1 MPKQACLGHS
11 IKPSVGFNPG
21 FGMTFFVTILM
32 TRDNLIHQS
41 TIFLYSLIAL
51 IGGIFAASIISY
63 HQPLWLMFLILGLV
77 LICVF
82 WTRQP
87 KILLAGFCLLF
98 FALGWWRYLSF
109 IQPDL
114 SADHISRLNDQIKI
128 TFTAL
133 IVAEPQIK
141 EDKQQLVIKACDLF
155 LPFDKGEIKRGSG
168 KVLLIVPKYPE
179 YQYGDSLKI
188 TGKLKTPQKFNDF
201 DWPAYLARNQIYSV
215 MYYPE
220 IVFVETGRDLS
231 LHGIDNLLYSKIL
244 SFKNRLRQ
252 IIAQNLKPPQSNL
265 LAAIMLGDKKQLP
278 ADLIEKLNITG
289 TRHITAISGMHIVIL
304 SQILFFVFLW
314 LGFWRGQIF
323 YLVVGVL
330 ILYIVMI
337 GAPASALRAG
347 FMIGLLFLAQKI
359 GRLNS
364 SGRVIVL
371 AAAVILAFRPSLLR
385 FDAGFQLS
393 FAAVLGIIYIKPLI
407 DKLFKIN
414 VSRSYYLGSLVS
426 LSLAAQVTTLPLVIY
441 YFGRLSLVAV
451 LANVL
456 IVPVLPFILGV
467 GLVFALSGLIWS
479 GLAKIISLPVWLLLS
494 YTAKTID
501 LLSFP
506 SFSALDVAKF
516 SWLWLLIYY
525 GFLLIFLRWYYRRNT
540 PRRVPAK

>member
-1 MPKQACLGHS
+1 
-11 IKPSVGFNPG
+11 
-21 FGMTFFVTILM
+21 MTK
-32 TRDNLIHQS
+32 DNLVHQS
-41 TIFLYSLIAL
+41 TIFLYSLTAF
-51 IGGIFAASIISY
+51 IGGIFAASIINY
-63 HQPLWLMFLILGLV
+63 YQPLWLVFLILGLI

-98 FALGWWRYLSF
+98 FALGWYRYLNF
-109 IQPDL
+109 IQPQL
-114 SADHISRLNDQIKI
+114 PANHISQFNEQEKI
-128 TFTAL
+128 SLSGL
-133 IVAEPQIK
+133 IIAEPQVK
-141 EDKQQLVIKACDLF
+141 EDKQQLIIETCDLS
-155 LPFDKGEIKRGSG
+155 LPLDKGEIKRGSG
-168 KVLLIVPKYPE
+168 KVLLIISKYPE
-179 YQYGDSLKI
+179 YQYSDYLKI
-188 TGKLKTPQKFNDF
+188 TGQLKSPQKIDDF
-201 DWPAYLARNQIYSV
+201 DWPAYLARDQIYSV
-215 MYYPE
+215 MYSPE
-220 IVFVETGRDLS
+220 VEQQKLS
-231 LHGIDNLLYSKIL
+231 PLTRGSWRGLKIQIYSEVL
-244 SFKNRLRQ
+244 SFKDHLRQ
-252 IIAQNLKPPQSNL
+252 IVAQNLKPPQSNL
-265 LAAIMLGDKKQLP
+265 LAAIMLGDKKQLSS
-278 ADLIEKLNITG
+278 DLTEKLNITG

-364 SGRVIVL
+364 SGRAMIM
-371 AAAVILAFRPSLLR
+371 AATVILVFRPSLLR

-414 VSRSYYLGSLVS
+414 ASRSYYLRSLVS

-479 GLAKIISLPVWLLLS
+479 GLVKIISLPVWLLLS

-540 PRRVPAK
+540 PRRVPTK